1 MRESKP
7 VDPNLLAAT
16 LDLAKLV
23 DYQDGSVV
31 SRAIVDKDVGTVT
44 IFAFDK
50 GQKLSTHSAP
60 YDALVQIV
68 EGRGLVVIE
77 DKEFHLGEG
86 EAVIMPADK
95 PHAVHAT
102 GRFKMLLTMIR
113 AK

>member
-7 VDPNLLAAT
+7 VDPQLLAAT

-31 SRAIVDKDVGTVT
+31 SRAIVDKDVGTITV
-44 IFAFDK
+44 FAFDK

-60 YDALVQIV
+60 YDALVQILD
-68 EGRGLVVIE
+68 GRGLIVIE
-77 DKEFHLGEG
+77 SQEFPLRTG

-102 GRFKMLLTMIR
+102 ERFKMLLTMIR

>member
-7 VDPNLLAAT
+7 VDEKLLAAP
-16 LDLAKLV
+16 LDLAALV
-23 DYQDGSVV
+23 DYQEGSIV

-44 IFAFDK
+44 VFAFDK

-60 YDALVQIV
+60 FDALVQIV

-77 DKEFHLGEG
+77 GREFPLS
-86 EAVIMPADK
+86 APAAIIMPADK
-95 PHAVHAT
+95 PHGVQAPE
-102 GRFKMLLTMIR
+102 RFKMLLTMIR